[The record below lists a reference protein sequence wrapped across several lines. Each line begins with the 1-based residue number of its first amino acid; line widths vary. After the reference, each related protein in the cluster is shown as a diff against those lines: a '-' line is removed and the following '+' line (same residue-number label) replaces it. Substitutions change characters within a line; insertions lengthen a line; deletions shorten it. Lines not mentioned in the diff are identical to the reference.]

1 MNQDCLHPRYIFIWL
16 LYLFLRISSFLPY
29 RVLIFL
35 GENIGTLIRI
45 LSRKRR
51 RIAEINLALCFPEM
65 SNEQRERI
73 LIEHFKSLGIT
84 LFEFT
89 IYLWSNERLKPFIK
103 VEGLE
108 HLQRALKKNK
118 GVILFAA
125 HFTTNIIG
133 PRLLC
138 LYTNLNVVYRKLN
151 NKCMDHIIYT
161 GAENVGIKLMPHD
174 HLKTIITGLKK
185 NIPIIYSP
193 DQNFG
198 QRHSIFVPFFGIP
211 AATITATSRLSA
223 IDNTPV
229 LPISTERLTDK
240 QGYRI
245 VISESLD
252 MFPTEDHEKDTIR
265 INQLI
270 EEQVRQRPMDYLWI
284 HRRFKTRP
292 NDEEPF
298 YNN

>member
-1 MNQDCLHPRYIFIWL
+1 
-16 LYLFLRISSFLPY
+16 
-29 RVLIFL
+29 
-35 GENIGTLIRI
+35 
-45 LSRKRR
+45 
-51 RIAEINLALCFPEM
+51 
-65 SNEQRERI
+65 
-73 LIEHFKSLGIT
+73 
-84 LFEFT
+84 
-89 IYLWSNERLKPFIK
+89 
-103 VEGLE
+103 
-108 HLQRALKKNK
+108 
-118 GVILFAA
+118 
-125 HFTTNIIG
+125 
-133 PRLLC
+133 
-138 LYTNLNVVYRKLN
+138 
-151 NKCMDHIIYT
+151 MDHIIYT
-161 GAENVGIKLMPHD
+161 GAENVGIKLIPHD